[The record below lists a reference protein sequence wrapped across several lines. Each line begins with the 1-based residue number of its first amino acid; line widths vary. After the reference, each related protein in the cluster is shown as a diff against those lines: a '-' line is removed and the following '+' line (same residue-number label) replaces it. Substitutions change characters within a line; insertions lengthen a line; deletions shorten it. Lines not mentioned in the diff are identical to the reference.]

1 MTEAQRLKTA
11 ALCWLRFIKQM
22 PYVATEVGSYSA
34 DVAGADLKI
43 LIEIEVKTNE
53 ADIRRDFQN
62 KKAKHRS
69 YSGERDPDWGSDRGI
84 GRDWDAW
91 VPNRFFYLV
100 PARLEQYALDY
111 LGQKNP
117 KYGVMVF
124 VESGQTRRLGDGI
137 RIARKAEYI
146 HREAVDRQT
155 HVTFLKR
162 MGSDLCHLHL
172 THEEL
177 QTTIDRVTALSKQC
191 VDLREVVDDP
201 A

>member
-1 MTEAQRLKTA
+1 MTEAQKLKTA

-34 DVAGADLKI
+34 DVAGADLKT

-62 KKAKHRS
+62 KQEKHRI
-69 YSGERDPDWGSDRGI
+69 YSGKASEEPTRYNV
-84 GRDWDAW
+84 GRSWEHW

-100 PARLEQYALDY
+100 PLSLEKYALEFI
-111 LGQKNP
+111 GEKNP
-117 KYGVMVF
+117 LYGVMVY
-124 VESGQTRRLGDGI
+124 EERGLQRRLAESI
-137 RIARKAEYI
+137 RIARKAGYLHHEGAS
-146 HREAVDRQT
+146 REA
-155 HVTFLKR
+155 HIEFLKR

-172 THEEL
+172 TRGEMEDAF
-177 QTTIDRVTALSKQC
+177 DRMKALSKQC
-191 VDLREVVDDP
+191 VELRDSVDDP